1 MYKRQILAGVDLAKS
16 KPAQVRVLFDAAAA
30 VAKAHN
36 TRPRINAIPQ
46 GPMTAAKLQE
56 KINERR
62 AKAR

>member
-1 MYKRQILAGVDLAKS
+1 M
-16 KPAQVRVLFDAAAA
+16 LFDAAAA
-30 VAKAHN
+30 VAKSHN
-36 TRPRINAIPQ
+36 ARPRINAIPQ